1 MSMAFYLFFSWKY
14 IVFTFDLGNKTKDD
28 GLKNSPVQ
36 SCWPENVI
44 ERDIEEISA
53 VQKEFL

>member
-1 MSMAFYLFFSWKY
+1 MAFYLFFSWKY

-28 GLKNSPVQ
+28 ILKNSPVQ

-44 ERDIEEISA
+44 ERDTEEISA
-53 VQKEFL
+53 VQKGFL

>member
-28 GLKNSPVQ
+28 GLKNILVQ
-36 SCWPENVI
+36 SYWPESVI
-44 ERDIEEISA
+44 ERDTQEISA